1 MTQKELKELIKSI
14 VQEYTGTGSS
24 GGNAGDGNSITS
36 QRSRWDDDEDEMDFY
51 TNKNIYGAEGGHYRK
66 DADSFNY
73 NRSKFPMFEQE
84 NPQITSN
91 NKKIAANSA
100 ENQKLQFQNTDIG
113 IKDTQSANAIAFT
126 QGQEAID
133 TAEQTKVEA
142 VKAKKEQNIKI
153 TKLQTELDSL
163 MRQETTDAI
172 IVQRKAVSKEME
184 ELKSKLPE
192 LETAVTAAIKT
203 ADEAISSRNKAAGQA
218 AQSVAQ
224 MKKQA
229 AQAKRDAA
237 KTARQGGG
245 ENIQEQA
252 YGHAT
257 LTTQGQS
264 ISRAPGIMEDSELAD
279 LYTRLAQKYRDQEE
293 TAEPEGGPIQ
303 NAIGD
308 EIEALEKEI
317 SALKRGPKQDKS
329 YTEVVLSKL
338 AGPNDAKEYDNEKHQ
353 LIIYPGLG
361 SLQYKSRSSQEIVF
375 THIEGQPA
383 FVRAFGN
390 RPIYDELK
398 KVLPEIPSPGTSMY
412 SGFINILADEPIPM
426 DNETAIEMI
435 KAMERGKDA
444 EAGAQSSFY
453 TREPG
458 RGGTGIEE
466 RSQKHISKLI
476 KQYLNE
482 RKNSNLM
489 AFMDIYKKRILS
501 ESAVKKIFSL
511 FDIGKSNEDVL
522 THYAKKG
529 ITVPEQFVTKIR
541 KQYEN
546 LKKSKL
552 EIEFSEQ
559 EAKDFKSIKVEKPEN
574 PKKISNRLFKEAKT
588 IKKYPIPP
596 EIKDALENTLK
607 IYPLRRFIS
616 GLKAINSIPP
626 SYRIFLHNSKYF
638 DIIYEETSLVVK
650 VGYKKY
656 YLGNIEEKN
665 ASIKHINKLLID
677 PIIKTGA
684 EAEAEVEETPPSEE
698 PTT

>member
-24 GGNAGDGNSITS
+24 GGNATDGNDIPS

-84 NPQITSN
+84 NPQITTN

-100 ENQKLQFQNTDIG
+100 ENQKLSFQNTDIG
-113 IKDTQSANAIAFT
+113 IQDTQSANAIAFT
-126 QGQEAID
+126 QGQTAID

-192 LETAVTAAIKT
+192 LETAVTAAIKS

-229 AQAKRDAA
+229 AQAKRDASKA
-237 KTARQGGG
+237 ARQGGG

-252 YGHAT
+252 YGSAT
-257 LTTQGQS
+257 LATQGAPRT
-264 ISRAPGIMEDSELAD
+264 RAVAPAGEDPYTGRVEYPYMVGAKTKNGGVMEQGKD
-279 LYTRLAQKYRDQEE
+279 
-293 TAEPEGGPIQ
+293 EPIDPDYQGPSY
-303 NAIGD
+303 D
-308 EIEALEKEI
+308 EVY
-317 SALKRGPKQDKS
+317 LKDKL
-329 YTEVVLSKL
+329 VGFK
-338 AGPNDAKEYDNEKHQ
+338 DAYEYDKGEI
-353 LIIYPGLG
+353 IIYPDLG
-361 SLQYKSRSSQEIVF
+361 SLQYKSRSTQEIVF
-375 THIEGQPA
+375 KLEEGDLH
-383 FVRAFGN
+383 FVRAFGMT
-390 RPIYDELK
+390 RSYDKLK
-398 KVLPEIPSPGTSMY
+398 KVLPELGQMGNSSY
-412 SGFINILADEPIPM
+412 SGFMNVGVDDQPISLAKYGISGIEIAHDMIQALNIGRE
-426 DNETAIEMI
+426 
-435 KAMERGKDA
+435 G
-444 EAGAQSSFY
+444 EAAAQSKHY
-453 TREPG
+453 GAIRTPG
-458 RGGTGIEE
+458 TGGTGIEE

-559 EAKDFKSIKVEKPEN
+559 EAKDFKSIKVEKPKN
-574 PKKISNRLFKEAKT
+574 LKKISNRLFKEAKT

-616 GLKAINSIPP
+616 GLKAVNSIPP

-638 DIIYEETSLVVK
+638 DIIHEETSLIVK

-665 ASIKHINKLLID
+665 EAIKHINKLLID

-684 EAEAEVEETPPSEE
+684 EAEAEAEAEVEETPPPEE